1 MSLHTEDTL
10 EGFAELLDVVGVDLS
25 YADKPFRGV
34 LSTEQ
39 PTEEPY
45 ALTPGDD
52 QAVMISAFA
61 SAFSSRPA
69 IGDYFED
76 DSGNNYRI
84 KSRRQRPGQLIIRFS
99 CEVSEIV

>member
-10 EGFAELLDVVGVDLS
+10 EGFAELLDVVGVDLQ
-25 YADKPFRGV
+25 YGEATFRGV
-34 LSTEQ
+34 LATEQ
-39 PTEEPY
+39 PSNEPY

-61 SAFSSRPA
+61 STFSSRPA
-69 IGDYFED
+69 IGEYFKD
-76 DSGNNYRI
+76 DSGNHYRI